1 MGPSRLAA
9 AMRLLVLAHD
19 SLGPRTAKTANA
31 VLKYAADGWSGDV
44 VVAVVDRSKAGRD
57 AGEFVG
63 PHGAGVPVVASV
75 AEGLGLGPEGLVIG
89 IAPVG
94 GALPPDWRADIEAAL
109 AAGLRVVS
117 GLHTP
122 LKPAFPAHAHLVR
135 DVRHEHPPQRITTGE
150 GLAVD
155 SLVVLHVGTDCNSGK
170 MTSAIELTREARRRG
185 LKAAFVATGQ
195 TGIMV
200 GCDAGAPIDALV
212 SDFVAGA
219 VEECV
224 LQAAKGNPDVIFV
237 EGQGSLTHPAY
248 SGVTASLLHGAFPDV
263 LVLADEPRREHI
275 TLKAV
280 VRFRKTARAFE
291 RDVNEMHL
299 RPTTQARVGAVALMT
314 PGLTDQEAAEEA
326 ARAEKD
332 LGVPAG
338 DPFRGGAPRI
348 LDGVLA
354 EAQRRGLWD
363 EEGFVRGVKPKRVAA
378 GVV

>member
-1 MGPSRLAA
+1 
-9 AMRLLVLAHD
+9 MRLLVLAHD
-19 SLGPRTAKTANA
+19 ALGPRTAKTANA
-31 VLKYAADGWSGDV
+31 VLKYAAEGWSGDE
-44 VVAVVDRSKAGRD
+44 VVAVVDRGKAGRMAD
-57 AGEFVG
+57 EFVG
-63 PHGAGVPVVASV
+63 THGAGVPIVASV
-75 AEGLGLGPEGLVIG
+75 EEGLRLGAGALLVG

-94 GALPPDWRADIEAAL
+94 GALPADWRPDIEAAL
-109 AAGLRVVS
+109 EAGLRVVS
-117 GLHTP
+117 GLHTA
-122 LKPAFPAHAHLVR
+122 LKPAFPAHARLIQ

-224 LQAAKGNPDVIFV
+224 LKAARGGPDVIFV

-280 VRFRKTARAFE
+280 VKFRKPPRALE
-291 RDVNEMHL
+291 RDLNELHL

-314 PGLTDQEAAEEA
+314 PGLSDQEMTEEV
-326 ARAEKD
+326 ARAEKE

-338 DPFRGGAPRI
+338 DAFRGGAGRI
-348 LDGVLA
+348 LDGALA
-354 EAQRRGLWD
+354 EARRRGLWD
-363 EEGFVRGVKPKRVAA
+363 DKGFVRGSKKARVAT
-378 GVV
+378 GVVG

>member
-1 MGPSRLAA
+1 
-9 AMRLLVLAHD
+9 MRLLVLAHD
-19 SLGPRTAKTANA
+19 SLGPRSAKTANA
-31 VLKYAADGWSGDV
+31 ILKYAADGWSGDRV
-44 VVAVVDRSKAGRD
+44 AAVVDRSKAGLD
-57 AGEFVG
+57 SGAFVG
-63 PHGAGVPVVASV
+63 PHGAGVPIVASV
-75 AEGLGLGPEGLVIG
+75 REGLRLGADALMIG

-94 GALPPDWRADIEAAL
+94 GALPADWKADILDAL
-109 AAGLRVVS
+109 RAGLRVVS

-122 LKPAFPAHAHLVR
+122 LAADPDLAPHRALLR
-135 DVRHEHPPQRITTGE
+135 DVRHEHPPKRITTGE

-155 SLVVLHVGTDCNSGK
+155 ALVVLHVGTDCNSGK

-224 LQAAKGNPDVIFV
+224 LQAAAGKPDVIFV

-263 LVLADEPRREHI
+263 LVLADEPRREHV

-280 VRFRKTARAFE
+280 VQFRKNARAFE
-291 RDVNEMHL
+291 RDLNELHL
-299 RPTTQARVGAVALMT
+299 RPTTGAKVGATALMT
-314 PGLTDQEAAEEA
+314 PGLSDEESQEEV
-326 ARAEKD
+326 ARAEKE

-338 DPFRGGAPRI
+338 DAFRGGAGRI

-354 EAQRRGLWD
+354 EARRIGLWD
-363 EEGFVRGVKPKRVAA
+363 DKGFVRGSKARRVAA

>member
-1 MGPSRLAA
+1 
-9 AMRLLVLAHD
+9 MRLLVLAHD
-19 SLGPRTAKTANA
+19 ALGPRTAKTANA
-31 VLKYAADGWSGDV
+31 ALKYAAEGWSGDT
-44 VVAVVDRSKAGRD
+44 VVAVVDRGKAGQD
-57 AGEFVG
+57 AGAFVG
-63 PHGAGVPVVASV
+63 PHGAGVPIVGSV
-75 AEGLGLGPEGLVIG
+75 ADGLRLGADALLIG

-94 GALPPDWRADIEAAL
+94 GALPADWRPDIEAAL

-117 GLHTP
+117 GLHTA
-122 LKPAFPAHAHLVR
+122 LKPSFPKHAHLIR

-150 GLAVD
+150 GLTVD
-155 SLVVLHVGTDCNSGK
+155 ALVVLHVGTDCNSGK

-185 LKAAFVATGQ
+185 LKAAFIATGQ

-224 LQAAKGNPDVIFV
+224 LQAAQGRPDVIFV

-263 LVLADEPRREHI
+263 LVLADEPRREHV

-280 VRFRKTARAFE
+280 VKFRKQGRTLE
-291 RDVNEMHL
+291 RDLNELHL
-299 RPTTQARVGAVALMT
+299 RPTTQAHVGAVALMT
-314 PGLTDQEAAEEA
+314 PGLTEHELAEEV
-326 ARAEKD
+326 ARAEKE
-332 LGVPAG
+332 LGVPAA
-338 DPFRGGAPRI
+338 DAFRGGAGRI

-354 EAQRRGLWD
+354 EARRRGLWD
-363 EEGFVRGVKPKRVAA
+363 EKGFVRGSKAARVAS

>member
-1 MGPSRLAA
+1 
-9 AMRLLVLAHD
+9 MRLLVLAHD
-19 SLGPRTAKTANA
+19 ALGPRTAKTANA
-31 VLKYAADGWSGDV
+31 ALKYAADGWSGDT
-44 VVAVVDRSKAGRD
+44 VVAVVDRSKAGQD
-57 AGEFVG
+57 AGAFVG

-75 AEGLGLGPEGLVIG
+75 ADGLRLGADALLVG

-94 GALPPDWRADIEAAL
+94 GALPADWMPDLEAAL

-122 LKPAFPAHAHLVR
+122 LRPAFPRHARLIR

-150 GLAVD
+150 GLTAD

-224 LQAAKGNPDVIFV
+224 LKAAQGRPDLIFV

-263 LVLADEPRREHI
+263 LVLADEPRREHV

-280 VRFRKTARAFE
+280 VRFRKQSRALE
-291 RDVNEMHL
+291 RDLNEMHL

-314 PGLTDQEAAEEA
+314 PGLTDHELAEEV
-326 ARAEKD
+326 ARAEKEM
-332 LGVPAG
+332 GVPAG
-338 DPFRGGAPRI
+338 DAFRGGAGRI

-354 EAQRRGLWD
+354 EARRRGLWD
-363 EEGFVRGVKPKRVAA
+363 DKGFVPGSKAKRVAT

>member
-1 MGPSRLAA
+1 
-9 AMRLLVLAHD
+9 MRLLVLAHD

-31 VLKYAADGWSGDV
+31 ALKYAADGWSGDQ

-63 PHGAGVPVVASV
+63 AHGQGVPIVRSV
-75 AEGLGLGPEGLVIG
+75 ADGLRLKPDALLLG
-89 IAPVG
+89 IAPGG
-94 GALPPDWRADIEAAL
+94 GALPADWKEDLLVAL
-109 AAGLRVVS
+109 QNGVRVVS

-122 LKPAFPAHAHLVR
+122 VATQPAFAPFRHLIR
-135 DVRHEHPPQRITTGE
+135 DVRHEHPPQRITSGE
-150 GLAVD
+150 GLTVD

-224 LQAAKGNPDVIFV
+224 LKAAEGRPDIIFV

-263 LVLADEPRREHI
+263 LVLADEPRREHL
-275 TLKAV
+275 TLKGV
-280 VRFRKTARAFE
+280 VKFRKPSRTLE
-291 RDVNEMHL
+291 RELNELHL
-299 RPTTQARVGAVALMT
+299 KPTTQARVGAVALMT
-314 PGLTDQEAAEEA
+314 PGLSEQEYAEEV
-326 ARAEKD
+326 ARAEKET
-332 LGVPAG
+332 GVPAA
-338 DPFRGGAPRI
+338 DAFRGGAARI

-363 EEGFVRGVKPKRVAA
+363 EEGFVRGAKQKRAA
-378 GVV
+378 TGVV